1 MNSPAEVAAKQLAW
15 DMESRKSVEVR
26 FTYGMVNGEPDP
38 SQPKALDTI
47 VEHYIETAAGQKFY
61 DFRGMKGD
69 AITYRSTHFGDGA
82 KFTDINYDSKN
93 IESQQL
99 VYVKREFWMEEGSD
113 RRQLPKPLLFLY
125 VGRVP
130 LYKALPKA
138 EYLGKG
144 EVIGRE
150 CNLFLFPQVRWFVTL
165 DQVFY
170 LDQATSVPLKVEAFR
185 DQASREKKEP
195 LWVWTAQSLDKVQ
208 GHFVPLKSTQTSYL
222 KDGSPETTWDF
233 HVESIEFDKE
243 YPASTFTPVFQP
255 GVTVLD
261 GFTNKTYEA
270 PGVKKA
276 VVNPPKATA
285 TTGQPIQA
293 IPPRDWSASAPILSL
308 GLGAVI
314 LIVAGLLWRRSR

>member
-1 MNSPAEVAAKQLAW
+1 MDSPSEVASKQLAW
-15 DMESRKSVEVR
+15 DMEPRKSVEVR
-26 FTYGMVNGEPDP
+26 VTYVITNNQSDP
-38 SQPKALDTI
+38 SRPAAFNTV
-47 VEHYIETAAGQKFY
+47 VEHYLETASGQKFY
-61 DFRGMKGD
+61 EFRGMKGD
-69 AITYRSTHFGDGA
+69 AVTSRSIHFGDGT
-82 KFTDINYDSKN
+82 KFTDINYDPKN
-93 IESQQL
+93 TESQQS
-99 VYVKREFWMEEGSD
+99 VFVKRQFWMEEGSD
-113 RRQLPKPLLFLY
+113 RKQLPHPLLFLY

-130 LYKALPKA
+130 LYKSLSKA
-138 EYLGKG
+138 QYLGKG

-150 CNLFLFPQVRWFVTL
+150 CNLFLFPQVRWAVIQ

-170 LDQATSVPLKVEAFR
+170 LDQATSIPLKVETFR

-208 GHFVPLKSTQTSYL
+208 GHFVPLKSTETLYA
-222 KDGSPETTWDF
+222 KDGSPQLAYDF

-261 GFTNKTYEA
+261 GFTNKAYEA

-276 VVNPPKATA
+276 VPSAPKETAATI
-285 TTGQPIQA
+285 QPIQA
-293 IPPRDWSASAPILSL
+293 VPPRDWSANAPILSL
-308 GLGAVI
+308 GLGAVV